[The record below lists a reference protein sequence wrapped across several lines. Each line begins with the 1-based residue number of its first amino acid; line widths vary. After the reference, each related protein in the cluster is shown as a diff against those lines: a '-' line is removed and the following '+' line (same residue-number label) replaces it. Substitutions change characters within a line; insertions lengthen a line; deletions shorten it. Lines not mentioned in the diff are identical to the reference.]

1 MPSWRKE
8 GVIKAPISDA
18 HRKAPG
24 VKVSK
29 KQVQS
34 RVHSLPVLRFED
46 QRLTSFSGMILF
58 QALFQRLDLRGRLL
72 RHLGRAS
79 KSVAYG
85 LHVLVLQLVVHLL
98 AGFRRLRER
107 DHYVDDPLLPRLVGV
122 QRLADTSTLT
132 RRLAGADEAAV
143 VAVRAAGREVVL
155 GRLTLEKLARVT
167 LDFDGSVLTT
177 RGYTEGSAVGYNAKR
192 CGARSYYPLF
202 CTIAQTGQFLDF
214 HHRPGNVHDSN
225 GAKAFM
231 LECVQAA
238 RTAAPK
244 AQLETRIDAAF
255 FDETILDQLDQ
266 QRVDFSVSVPFER
279 FPVLKSIIEK
289 TSWWRWIQIDDQWSY
304 AEIHW
309 RPKSWKSHYRMIV
322 LRQRVARQV
331 KGPLQLD
338 LFAPRDHTYDYRV
351 IATNKAVVSADA
363 VRRFHHGRGTQEGL
377 LGEAKAHVQLDYVPT
392 RRLSANQIFTAAA
405 LMAHNLG
412 RELQMATKPR
422 ERTTSPTR
430 PALWAFETLR
440 TLRHQLLLRAGRLT
454 CPKGTLTLTMNA
466 NEAAQRDY
474 ATYLKA
480 LQAAA

>member
-1 MPSWRKE
+1 MKWVDKS
-8 GVIKAPISDA
+8 PIFDA

-34 RVHSLPVLRFED
+34 QVHSLPVLRFEE

-58 QALFQRLDLRGRLL
+58 QALIQRLDLRGKL
-72 RHLGRAS
+72 RRSLGRAR
-79 KSVAYG
+79 KGVAYG
-85 LHVLVLQLVVHLL
+85 LHVLILQLVVHLL

-107 DHYVDDPLLPRLVGV
+107 DHYVDDPLLPRIIGV

-132 RRLAGADEAAV
+132 RRLAGAEQADV
-143 VAVRAAGREVVL
+143 VAVRAAGRELVL
-155 GRLTLEKLARVT
+155 RRLTAEKLARVT

-192 CGARSYYPLF
+192 RGARSYYPLF

-225 GAKAFM
+225 GAKTFM

-238 RTAAPK
+238 RTATPK

-279 FPVLKSIIEK
+279 FPALKSIIEK
-289 TSWWRWIQIDDQWSY
+289 TPSWRWIPIDDQWSY
-304 AEIHW
+304 VEIHW
-309 RPKSWKSHYRMIV
+309 RPKSWKSHYRMIA

-338 LFAPRDHTYDYRV
+338 LFAPRDQTYDYRV
-351 IATNKAVVSADA
+351 IATNKAVSAEG

-377 LGEAKAHVQLDYVPT
+377 IGEAKAHVQLDYVPT
-392 RRLSANQIFTAAA
+392 RRLAANQLFTAAA

-422 ERTTSPTR
+422 ERATSPTR

-454 CPKGTLTLTMNA
+454 HPKGTLTLTMNA

-474 ATYLKA
+474 ETYLKA

>member
-1 MPSWRKE
+1 VPSWPKE
-8 GVIKAPISDA
+8 EVAKPSIFLV

-29 KQVQS
+29 KQVRS
-34 RVHSLPVLRFED
+34 RVHSLPVLRFEA

-58 QALFQRLDLRGRLL
+58 QALLQRLDLRGRLL
-72 RHLGRAS
+72 CHLGRAS
-79 KSVAYG
+79 KGVAYG

-107 DHYVDDPLLPRLVGV
+107 DHYVNDPLLPRVVGV

-132 RRLAGADEAAV
+132 RRLAGADQAAV
-143 VAVRAAGREVVL
+143 GAVRATGRELVL
-155 GRLTLEKLARVT
+155 DRLTVEKFARIT

-177 RGYTEGSAVGYNAKR
+177 RGYTEGAAVGYNAR
-192 CGARSYYPLF
+192 RRGARSYSPLF

-225 GAKAFM
+225 GAKTFM

-238 RTAAPK
+238 HTACPK
-244 AQLETRIDAAF
+244 ARLETRIDAAF
-255 FDETILDQLDQ
+255 FDESILDQLDQ
-266 QRVDFSVSVPFER
+266 QRIDFSVSVPFER
-279 FPVLKSIIEK
+279 FPALKSMIEK
-289 TSWWRWIQIDDQWSY
+289 TPAWRWIPIDEQWSY
-304 AEIHW
+304 VEIHW
-309 RPKSWKSHYRMIV
+309 RPKSWKSHYRMIAV
-322 LRQRVARQV
+322 RQRVTRQR

-351 IATNKAVVSADA
+351 IATNRADVSANT

-377 LGEAKAHVQLDYVPT
+377 IGEAKAHVQRDYVPT

-422 ERTTSPTR
+422 ARVTSPTR

-454 CPKGTLTLTMNA
+454 FPKGTFTLTMNA
-466 NEAAQRDY
+466 NDAAQRDY
-474 ATYLKA
+474 ASYLKA
-480 LQAAA
+480 LLAAA

>member
-1 MPSWRKE
+1 
-8 GVIKAPISDA
+8 
-18 HRKAPG
+18 
-24 VKVSK
+24 
-29 KQVQS
+29 
-34 RVHSLPVLRFED
+34 
-46 QRLTSFSGMILF
+46 
-58 QALFQRLDLRGRLL
+58 
-72 RHLGRAS
+72 
-79 KSVAYG
+79 
-85 LHVLVLQLVVHLL
+85 
-98 AGFRRLRER
+98 
-107 DHYVDDPLLPRLVGV
+107 
-122 QRLADTSTLT
+122 LT
-132 RRLAGADEAAV
+132 RRLAAADASDV
-143 VAVRAAGREVVL
+143 VAVRAAGREIVL
-155 GRLTLEKLARVT
+155 GRLGVEKLARIT

-192 CGARSYYPLF
+192 RGARSYYPLF

-238 RTAAPK
+238 RTVTPK

-279 FPVLKSIIEK
+279 FPAMKTMIEK
-289 TSWWRWIQIDDQWSY
+289 MAWWQWIPIDEQWSY
-304 AEIHW
+304 AELRW

-338 LFAPRDHTYDYRV
+338 LFTPRDHTYDYRV
-351 IATNKAVVSADA
+351 IATNKAEVSADA

-377 LGEAKAHVQLDYVPT
+377 IGEAKAHVQLDYVPT
-392 RRLSANQIFTAAA
+392 RRLAANQLFTAAA

-422 ERTTSPTR
+422 ERSTSPTR
-430 PALWAFETLR
+430 PALWAFDTLR

-454 CPKGTLTLTMNA
+454 HPKGTLTLTMNA

-474 ATYLKA
+474 AMYLKA
-480 LQAAA
+480 LRAAA

>member
-1 MPSWRKE
+1 
-8 GVIKAPISDA
+8 
-18 HRKAPG
+18 
-24 VKVSK
+24 VKLSK

-34 RVHSLPVLRFED
+34 RVQSLPVLRFEN
-46 QRLTSFSGMILF
+46 QQLTSFSGMILF
-58 QALFQRLDLRGRLL
+58 QALFRRLDLRGTLV

-107 DHYVDDPLLPRLVGV
+107 DHYVDDPLLPRLLGV
-122 QRLADTSTLT
+122 QQLADTSTLT
-132 RRLAGADEAAV
+132 RRLAGAPEAAV
-143 VAVRAAGREVVL
+143 VAVRAAGREIVL
-155 GRLTLEKLARVT
+155 GRLGQEKLARVT

-192 CGARSYYPLF
+192 RGARSYYPLF

-231 LECVQAA
+231 LSCVQAA
-238 RTAAPK
+238 RLAAPR

-255 FDETILDQLDQ
+255 FDETIVDQLDQ
-266 QRVDFSVSVPFER
+266 QRIDFSVSVPFER
-279 FPVLKSIIEK
+279 LPALKSIIEK
-289 TSWWRWIQIDDQWSY
+289 TPSWRWIPIDEQWSY

-309 RPKSWKSHYRMIV
+309 RPKSWKSHYRLIA
-322 LRQRVARQV
+322 LRQRIAQQI

-338 LFAPRDHTYDYRV
+338 LFAPRDPRYDYRV
-351 IATNKAVVSADA
+351 IATNKTDVSADA
-363 VRRFHHGRGTQEGL
+363 VRRFHHGRGSQEGL
-377 LGEAKAHVQLDYVPT
+377 IGEAKAHVQLDYVPT
-392 RRLSANQIFTAAA
+392 RRLTANKIFTAAA

-422 ERTTSPTR
+422 ERATSPTR

-440 TLRHQLLLRAGRLT
+440 TLRQKLLLRAGRLT
-454 CPKGTLTLTMNA
+454 YPKGTLTLTMNA
-466 NEAAQRDY
+466 NEAAQHDY
-474 ATYLKA
+474 ATYLRA
-480 LQAAA
+480 LLAAA

>member
-1 MPSWRKE
+1 
-8 GVIKAPISDA
+8 
-18 HRKAPG
+18 

-29 KQVQS
+29 KQVQW
-34 RVHSLPVLRFED
+34 RVQSLPMLRFEA

-107 DHYVDDPLLPRLVGV
+107 DHYVDDPLLPRLIGV

-132 RRLAGADEAAV
+132 RRLGGTDEAAV
-143 VAVRAAGREVVL
+143 VAVRAAGRELVL
-155 GRLTLEKLARVT
+155 GRITQENLARVT

-177 RGYTEGSAVGYNAKR
+177 RGYTEGSAVGYNTKR
-192 CGARSYYPLF
+192 RGARSDSPLF

-214 HHRPGNVHDSN
+214 PHRPGNVHDSN

-231 LECVQAA
+231 LACAQAA

-255 FDETILDQLDQ
+255 FDEAIIDQLDPP
-266 QRVDFSVSVPFER
+266 RVDFSVSVPFER
-279 FPVLKSIIEK
+279 FPALKSMIEK
-289 TSWWRWIQIDDQWSY
+289 MPSWRWIPIDEQGSY

-309 RPKSWKSHYRMIV
+309 RPKRWKSHDRMIA
-322 LRQRVARQV
+322 LRQRVACQV

-351 IATNKAVVSADA
+351 IATNKADVSANA
-363 VRRFHHGRGTQEGL
+363 VRWFHHGRGTQEGL
-377 LGEAKAHVQLDYVPT
+377 IGEAKAHVQLDYVPT
-392 RRLSANQIFTAAA
+392 RRLAANQIFTAAA
-405 LMAHNLG
+405 LLAHNLG

-422 ERTTSPTR
+422 ERATSPSR

-440 TLRHQLLLRAGRLT
+440 TLRQTLVLRAGRLT
-454 CPKGTLTLTMNA
+454 YPKGTLTLTMNA
-466 NEAAQRDY
+466 NNATQHDY
-474 ATYLKA
+474 ATYMKA
-480 LQAAA
+480 LQAAV